1 MFLIEPVK
9 RLILA
14 LAFAMLALP
23 AAATEL
29 LMVERDDCVWCRRWF
44 AEVGPA
50 YQNSDEGK
58 RAPLNRFNLANGQPK
73 MTLKKPVRFTP
84 TFILIHEEREVG
96 RIVGYLDNAMFWG
109 LLGSMLKRLDESF
122 ARSVP

>member
-1 MFLIEPVK
+1 MASLPV
-9 RLILA
+9 
-14 LAFAMLALP
+14 M
-23 AAATEL
+23 ATEL

-58 RAPLNRFNLANGQPK
+58 RAPLQRFNLANGQPK
-73 MTLKKPVRFTP
+73 MALKEPVRFTP

-109 LLGSMLKRLDESF
+109 LLGSMLKRLDESS
-122 ARSVP
+122 AR

>member
-1 MFLIEPVK
+1 MVPIKPLR

-14 LAFAMLALP
+14 LASLMASLP
-23 AAATEL
+23 VMATEL

-58 RAPLNRFNLANGQPK
+58 RAPLQRFNLANGQPK
-73 MTLKKPVRFTP
+73 MALKEPVRFTP

-109 LLGSMLKRLDESF
+109 LLGSMLKRLDESS
-122 ARSVP
+122 AR

>member
-1 MFLIEPVK
+1 MALIQSLK
-9 RLILA
+9 RLSLA
-14 LAFAMLALP
+14 LAFAMVSMSVM
-23 AAATEL
+23 ATEL

-44 AEVGPA
+44 SEVGPA

-58 RAPLNRFNLANGQPK
+58 RAPLQRFNLANGQPK
-73 MTLKKPVRFTP
+73 MTLKEPVRFTP

-109 LLGSMLKRLDESF
+109 LLGSMLKRLDESS
-122 ARSVP
+122 AR